1 MAKITISDIAYEAG
15 VSRSTVSRVLNNKPD
30 VLPETKRKVL
40 TVVNK
45 YHFQPTAYAISMSQ
59 KRSNCISIVIPHPI
73 DHVFKN
79 PYYSETLRAALDSA
93 QKKGYYVLLSCSPD
107 MSETINAVSQR
118 RVDGVL
124 VISPTARHKDAMR
137 FLQDSSVPL
146 VTCGKCRE
154 LGDDIIQICTN
165 NYQGEML
172 AIRHLQ
178 ELGHRHIA
186 YINGP
191 DFLPS
196 SQERI
201 RAYMDAMHEIGIH
214 PIGGLVQHSEEYS
227 IEAGY
232 NATIRILDE
241 VPDVTAISIASDYM
255 VLGLEKALHEKGR
268 RIPEDVSVVG
278 FDNIPISEQYSP
290 PLTTIDQHIAEKG
303 KLCVET
309 LIGLINGEERP
320 ENRSIDIEPTL
331 LLRESTK
338 EIRSQ

>member
-1 MAKITISDIAYEAG
+1 MSKITILDIALEAG
-15 VSRSTVSRVLNNKPD
+15 VSKSTVSRVLNNKPD
-30 VLPETKRKVL
+30 VLPETKQRVL
-40 TVVNK
+40 SVVNK

-79 PYYSETLRAALDSA
+79 PYYSETLRAALDNA
-93 QKKGYYVLLSCSPD
+93 QKKGYYVLFSCSPD

-124 VISPTARHKDAMR
+124 VISPIASHKDAMR
-137 FLQDSSVPL
+137 FLQDSSVP
-146 VTCGKCRE
+146 
-154 LGDDIIQICTN
+154 DIIQICTD
-165 NYQGEML
+165 NYQGELL
-172 AIRHLQ
+172 AMQHLKR
-178 ELGHRHIA
+178 LGHRKIA

-201 RAYMDAMHEIGIH
+201 RAYMDSMHEIGIH

-241 VPDVTAISIASDYM
+241 VPDVSAISIASDYM
-255 VLGLEKALHEKGR
+255 ALGLEKALREKCR
-268 RIPEDVSVVG
+268 RVPDDISVIG
-278 FDNIPISEQYSP
+278 FDNIPISEHYSP

-303 KLCVET
+303 KLCIDILVD
-309 LIGLINGEERP
+309 LIDKGIRP
-320 ENRSIDIEPTL
+320 DNCSIDVAPTL
-331 LLRESTK
+331 CLRESTK
-338 EIRSQ
+338 EIRS

>member
-1 MAKITISDIAYEAG
+1 MSKITILDIALEAG
-15 VSRSTVSRVLNNKPD
+15 VSKSTVSRVLNNKPD
-30 VLPETKRKVL
+30 VLPETKQRVL
-40 TVVNK
+40 SVVNK

-79 PYYSETLRAALDSA
+79 PYYSETLRAALDNA
-93 QKKGYYVLLSCSPD
+93 QKKGYYVLFSCSPD

-124 VISPTARHKDAMR
+124 VISPIASHKDAMR

-146 VTCGKCRE
+146 VTCGKCKE
-154 LGDDIIQICTN
+154 LGEDIIQICTD
-165 NYQGEML
+165 NYQGELL
-172 AIRHLQ
+172 AMQHLKR
-178 ELGHRHIA
+178 LGHRKIA

-201 RAYMDAMHEIGIH
+201 RAYMDSMHEIGIH

-241 VPDVTAISIASDYM
+241 VPDVSAISIASDYM
-255 VLGLEKALHEKGR
+255 ALGLEKALREKCR
-268 RIPEDVSVVG
+268 RVPDDISVIG

-303 KLCVET
+303 KLCIDILVD
-309 LIGLINGEERP
+309 LIDKGIRP
-320 ENRSIDIEPTL
+320 DNCSIDVAPTL
-331 LLRESTK
+331 CLRESTK
-338 EIRSQ
+338 EIRS